1 VTHLTDIPHEIDLT
15 PKSKWTHEWYT
26 PVGAYDLGK
35 VKETCEE
42 AKRGDVYNKP
52 SSSRIHFHRYDE
64 PCEGHDH
71 EEYVPE

>member
-1 VTHLTDIPHEIDLT
+1 MSDIPHEIDLT
-15 PKSKWTHEWYT
+15 PPSEWVHEWYT

-42 AKRGDVYNKP
+42 AK
-52 SSSRIHFHRYDE
+52 